1 MYHVV
6 VLLTLIN
13 KCLTILM
20 RARGYRSEGNQL
32 KGMNR
37 WILPYRSLMKR
48 KILGYSNSHHI
59 ERKHFEIDFRL
70 TIGQGLII
78 SIGSL
83 TQISFYF
90 LFIIEIL
97 LFISKY
103 LQEFSWNCIIKFKF
117 YLPYLSV
124 ESTYF
129 TKASKVALGL
139 SL

>member
-13 KCLTILM
+13 KYLTILM

-70 TIGQGLII
+70 TFWNWSGFNHFYRLSYTKFILFFVHYWDSII
-78 SIGSL
+78 
-83 TQISFYF
+83 YF
-90 LFIIEIL
+90 QVPTRIL
-97 LFISKY
+97 LKLYHQIQILSTPSLRWIY
-103 LQEFSWNCIIKFKF
+103 VF
-117 YLPYLSV
+117 Y
-124 ESTYF
+124 ES
-129 TKASKVALGL
+129 L
-139 SL
+139 